1 MFAAVARSRRLSR
14 VSTERSTVAAMPF
27 QTLFRGRRTPLRAA
41 VLASVLAFTLAVALA
56 AVDAT
61 RGIAAPSV
69 GHLQSQLGAQQSR
82 QQQLSSSLGSLNQLI
97 DKLDSQISLV
107 QTREQAV
114 ADDLSKDRA
123 RLTAVQQQLTAER
136 ALLVKLQAKLAAGRA
151 LLSKQLV
158 SGYESN
164 QPTLVS
170 IVLSSHG
177 FQDLLNQ
184 LNFLKR
190 AEHEQKTLISTTTT
204 AQQRASQAARR
215 LAQLQAT
222 VRQTTHDALLRQ
234 RALVGMNELLQS
246 KQAALGKA
254 RAAQSAALQA
264 SRARSEALQHEIS
277 KVQAQQAAAA
287 AAAAKASAQ
296 AAADTA
302 LPTPTGPAL
311 AADSGWAIPWAI
323 VDCESGGQN
332 FPPNSAGASG
342 YYQIIPGTWQEY
354 GGTGPAAY
362 LTSKAE
368 QSVVAKRIW
377 DGAGPGAWDC
387 ASIVGIT

>member
-1 MFAAVARSRRLSR
+1 MFSS
-14 VSTERSTVAAMPF
+14 
-27 QTLFRGRRTPLRAA
+27 TLFRGLRMPMLIA
-41 VLASVLAFTLAVALA
+41 ALA
-56 AVDAT
+56 AILALAIGAAHRTTEAT
-61 RGIAAPSV
+61 AAPSV
-69 GHLQSQLGAQQSR
+69 DQLQSQLGAQQS
-82 QQQLSSSLGSLNQLI
+82 QQQHLSSSIGSLNQLI

-107 QTREQAV
+107 QSREQAV
-114 ADDLSKDRA
+114 ADELANDRA
-123 RLTAVQQQLTAER
+123 KLKAVHQQLIAER
-136 ALLVKLQAKLAAGRA
+136 ALLGKLKAKLAAGRA
-151 LLSKQLV
+151 LLADQLV

-190 AEHEQKTLISTTTT
+190 AEHEQKTLISTTMT
-204 AQQRASQAARR
+204 AKQRASQAARR
-215 LAQLQAT
+215 LAQLQET
-222 VRQTTHDALLRQ
+222 VRRTTHDALLRQ
-234 RALVGMNELLQS
+234 RALVGMNQLLQS
-246 KQAALGKA
+246 KQSALGKA

-264 SRARSEALQHEIS
+264 SQERSQALKHEIS

-287 AAAAKASAQ
+287 AAAARASAQ

-311 AADSGWAIPWAI
+311 GADSGWAIPWAI

-342 YYQIIPGTWQEY
+342 YYQIIPSTWQAN

-368 QSVVAKRIW
+368 QSAVAKRIW
-377 DGAGPGAWDC
+377 DTSGPGAWDC
-387 ASIVGIT
+387 ASIVGII

>member
-1 MFAAVARSRRLSR
+1 MLIAALVAILALGAAHRT
-14 VSTERSTVAAMPF
+14 TE
-27 QTLFRGRRTPLRAA
+27 
-41 VLASVLAFTLAVALA
+41 
-56 AVDAT
+56 AT
-61 RGIAAPSV
+61 AAPSV
-69 GHLQSQLGAQQSR
+69 DQLQSQLGAQQS
-82 QQQLSSSLGSLNQLI
+82 QQQHLSSSIGSLNQLI
-97 DKLDSQISLV
+97 DKLDAQISLV
-107 QTREQAV
+107 QSREQAV
-114 ADDLSKDRA
+114 ADELATDRA
-123 RLTAVQQQLTAER
+123 KLKAVHQQLIAER
-136 ALLVKLQAKLAAGRA
+136 ALLVKLKAKLAAGRA
-151 LLSKQLV
+151 LLAGQLV

-170 IVLSSHG
+170 IVLSAGG

-190 AEHEQKTLISTTTT
+190 AEHEQKSLISTTTT
-204 AQQRASQAARR
+204 AKQLATQAAQR
-215 LAQLQAT
+215 LAKLQST
-222 VRQTTHDALLRQ
+222 DRQTTHDALLRQ
-234 RALVGMNELLQS
+234 RALVGMNQLLAS
-246 KQAALGKA
+246 KQSALGKA

-264 SRARSEALQHEIS
+264 SQERSQALKHEIS

-296 AAADTA
+296 AAANTA

-311 AADSGWAIPWAI
+311 SADSGWAIPWAI

-342 YYQIIPGTWQEY
+342 YYQIIPSTWTAN

-368 QSVVAKRIW
+368 QSAVAKRIW
-377 DGAGPGAWDC
+377 DTSGPGAWDC
-387 ASIVGIT
+387 ASIVGII